1 MDEAWK
7 KARREELWNDVVLE
21 AARRAGIATNVP
33 RLEIAAKVLELQR
46 ADYDEALKSVDP
58 ETLSG
63 ELEARI
69 ALLKARL
76 TWQLMT
82 LEAHSWL
89 AESSPGDSLYPQ
101 DLLQDDVQGV
111 ARECLEAHLT
121 TGGALHEKAI
131 DPVPILLPRWVAQ
144 AVMDGLDGLAHGETQ
159 PIFQA
164 AASNKKGDAYT
175 WDKMRLR
182 AVQHVAFL
190 VGTGS
195 TKKSARDRVELAT
208 RIKSDTLRD
217 LETDF
222 KKNPWSKI
230 QIDWAKKAG
239 QLSDLL
245 ERNPSYANSDG
256 NTVDGYVYA
265 LLLDLQ
271 REPLGE
277 FGRKYRDRGFDTR
290 QT

>member
-21 AARRAGIATNVP
+21 AARKAGIATDGS
-33 RLEIAAKVLELQR
+33 RLEVASKVLELQR
-46 ADYDEALKSVDP
+46 AEYDQALKFVDP
-58 ETLSG
+58 EVLG
-63 ELEARI
+63 GDFEAKT

-89 AESSPGDSLYPQ
+89 AESAPGDSLYPQ

-111 ARECLEAHLT
+111 ARECLGAHLA
-121 TGGALHEKAI
+121 TGGALHEKGI
-131 DPVPILLPRWVAQ
+131 DPVPVLLPRWVAQ
-144 AVMDGLDGLAHGETQ
+144 AVADGFEGLAQGETQ

-190 VGTGS
+190 VGSGS

-208 RIKSDTLRD
+208 RIKFDTLRD
-217 LETDF
+217 LETDLR
-222 KKNPWSKI
+222 KNPWPKL
-230 QIDWAKKAG
+230 QIEWAKKAG
-239 QLSDLL
+239 ELSVVL
-245 ERNPSYANSDG
+245 EHNPSYANSDG
-256 NTVDGYVYA
+256 NTVDGFVYA

-271 REPLGE
+271 REPLSE
-277 FGRKYRDRGFDTR
+277 FGRKYRDRSFDTR